1 MLTGVLSLLLCSA
14 FSGIAFVP
22 DEEITEEN
30 WDKITHGKSVFLM
43 FYAPWCGHCKVDK
56 PVWKNMM
63 ELYKDSADILLK
75 DVDCTGVSEPLCM
88 KYDIDSFPTY
98 LFGSPDNLENYDG
111 ERDFQTLRDFAK
123 DKLGPRCSY
132 VYPDLCNP
140 EQKTLLDGYIAMP
153 LAELKAIIDEK
164 DGELKRMQDEFVEY
178 VDATQE
184 KFSQLA
190 IAGTN
195 AENGMELFEESKE
208 LEELQLK
215 LQKEIDDREIKLNGE
230 KNLVKEG
237 PLGLMKSVYSA
248 RKRSNPEL

>member
-1 MLTGVLSLLLCSA
+1 MMLTGVLSLLLCSA

-123 DKLGPRCSY
+123 DNLGPRCSY

-153 LAELKAIIDEK
+153 LAELKTAIDEK
-164 DGELKRMQDEFVEY
+164 EGELKELDQQFRKF
-178 VDATQE
+178 VDASQE
-184 KFSQLA
+184 KYAKQY
-190 IAGTN
+190 G
-195 AENGMELFEESKE
+195 GKRPEESEEEAHEKE
-208 LEELQLK
+208 KFLQL
-215 LQKEIDDREIKLNGE
+215 LQDAVDEKEVQLHAQ
-230 KNLVKEG
+230 KNLLKEG
-237 PLGLMKSVYSA
+237 PLSLMKSVYGGRLRA
-248 RKRSNPEL
+248 NPEL